1 MRTADVL
8 YKGKLIGILTQN
20 DEGKFSFRYEEEWL
34 KNPNNQLLSLSFP
47 LQEEEFYSEN
57 LFPFFYHLLPEGMN
71 KKIICRE
78 LKIDENDDFGLL
90 LNTANNDSIGAI
102 KIVRK

>member
-47 LQEEEFYSEN
+47 LQE
-57 LFPFFYHLLPEGMN
+57 
-71 KKIICRE
+71 
-78 LKIDENDDFGLL
+78 
-90 LNTANNDSIGAI
+90 
-102 KIVRK
+102 